1 MLKFLLLINALCILS
16 VIFVERKRPQATIAW
31 VLVMNFLPII
41 GAVIYILLGS
51 TALPV
56 FGKKIRRHFEKYD
69 EYTGHFYRYLNLN
82 KEEIDNSKDEKL
94 SEYKDIIYTNMS
106 NHGSLFSKGNDVK
119 IYTSAREKYDDLIK
133 DIENAKHTINVEYFI
148 IRTDESG
155 KRLVNALSEKA
166 REGVEVNL
174 LYDELGSLWTTKRFF
189 APLIKNGGNVERFLT
204 RISTNLI
211 RFNHRNHRKIVVID
225 GKIGYTGGMN
235 IGNEYMGEGKIKSW
249 RDTHLKIEGPSVH
262 MLQVL
267 FMLDWLLS
275 CRKKLSGSNLEAF
288 EKYFPH
294 IENTDNDIGMQIVA
308 SGPDS
313 KEQQIK
319 YGLFKIITGAKRNI
333 YIQTPYFV
341 PDESLAE
348 ALKIAA
354 MSGVDVR
361 IMIPA
366 VPDKKYVYYITRSY
380 AEELLEYGVKI
391 YLYNGFIHSK
401 TIVAD
406 SYITSVGTANF
417 DVRSFVLNFEVNAF
431 MFDEKFAKESE
442 NIFLKDCEKSSELTL
457 EISRKT
463 PVIKKILQG
472 ICRLFAPLA

>member
-1 MLKFLLLINALCILS
+1 MFKILLLINLLCILS

-51 TALPV
+51 TAIPA
-56 FGKKIRRHFEKYD
+56 FGKKIRLYFEKYD
-69 EYTGHFYRYLNLN
+69 EYTNHFYRYLDLN
-82 KEEIDNSKDEKL
+82 KEEVNNSNDENLAK
-94 SEYKDIIYTNMS
+94 YKDIIYTNMS
-106 NHGSLFSKGNDVK
+106 NNGSLYSEGNSVK
-119 IYTSAREKYDDLIK
+119 VYTNAKEKYDDLIS
-133 DIENAKHTINVEYFI
+133 DIENAKHTINIEYFI
-148 IRTDESG
+148 IRTDETG
-155 KRLVNALSEKA
+155 KRLVNALSKKA
-166 REGVEVNL
+166 SEGVEVNL
-174 LYDELGSLWTTKRFF
+174 LYDELGSLRTTKRFF
-189 APLIKNGGNVERFLT
+189 SPLIKNGGNVERFLT
-204 RISTNLI
+204 RIFTNLI

-235 IGNEYMGEGKIKSW
+235 IGNEYMGEGKIKNW
-249 RDTHLKIEGPSVH
+249 RDTHIRIEGPSVH

-267 FMLDWLLS
+267 FMLDWILS
-275 CRKKLSGSNLEAF
+275 CRKKVTSKNISNF

-294 IENTDNDIGMQIVA
+294 IENTNGNIGMQIVS

-319 YGLFKIITGAKRNI
+319 YGLFKMITGAKNNI

-341 PDESLAE
+341 PDEALFE

-366 VPDKKYVYYITRSY
+366 IPDKKYVYYITRSY

-401 TIVAD
+401 TIVTD
-406 SYITSVGTANF
+406 SYVTSVGTANF

-431 MFDEKFAKESE
+431 MFDEAFAKENE
-442 NIFLKDCEKSSELTL
+442 NIFFKDCENSSELTL
-457 EISRKT
+457 EASRKT
-463 PVIKKILQG
+463 SVFKKVLRG